1 MTSFNAPAILMPLDE
16 YYTHYVQPKP
26 KIPKHYGFHPD
37 KRQRQAAHL
46 QSYKDTNGEDEDEA
60 DDDESQQVDELNSSI
75 QDTNM
80 NQINFETNDFNRLYQ
95 ETDAPMDQTN
105 NTKQVPNAEVSAD
118 SAQWRIQP
126 NNVNR
131 PPGAAPLVPSDAPRN
146 QPPRQNPHRG
156 NRWHQNQNN
165 RRRFNR
171 GASNNNYNNNNN
183 NNFNRNNCQNSVHNR
198 LGNFPGRNTQRGQLS
213 MEQRMRNAYNAF
225 IGPPN
230 NNNNNNSYNNNL
242 NNNNNNNMNN
252 NNNNNLKQQQVLMNM
267 NNHFQNGRPQLN
279 VSAQLNPSDIQNSNF
294 NARNNN
300 LNNQFKPYQN
310 QSNPISAN
318 WQLGSNSL
326 TALINSANQVRPS
339 MTNPTTQAASLM
351 KPTAQ
356 MPIGN
361 NTVNRLGPPMRITLN
376 SNVPQINV
384 GQPTNL
390 TNRNAQMQRAPN
402 GSNGGIVASDSLRLA
417 DLMNMDKSSC
427 MNLNVAEVAKNAMM
441 LLSTVF
447 HKPILDEDVQQELS
461 HLQQNNGLSE
471 EPHGL
476 DMNISPETTDL
487 RMYHRFK

>member
-16 YYTHYVQPKP
+16 YYAHYVQPKP
-26 KIPKHYGFHPD
+26 KITKHYGFHSG

-46 QSYKDTNGEDEDEA
+46 QSYKDANGEDEDEA
-60 DDDESQQVDELNSSI
+60 DEDESQQVDELNSSI
-75 QDTNM
+75 QDANM
-80 NQINFETNDFNRLYQ
+80 NQISFETNDFNRLYQ
-95 ETDAPMDQTN
+95 DTDEPMDQTN
-105 NTKQVPNAEVSAD
+105 NTKQVPNADMSAD

-131 PPGAAPLVPSDAPRN
+131 PPGAAPLVPADAPRS
-146 QPPRQNPHRG
+146 QPPRQTPQHG
-156 NRWHQNQNN
+156 NRWHQKQNN

-171 GASNNNYNNNNN
+171 GKPNNYHNNNNNN

-198 LGNFPGRNTQRGQLS
+198 LGNNPGRNTQRGQLS

-225 IGPPN
+225 LGPPN
-230 NNNNNNSYNNNL
+230 NNNNNRNNINT
-242 NNNNNNNMNN
+242 NNNNI
-252 NNNNNLKQQQVLMNM
+252 KQQQQQVLMNM

-279 VSAQLNPSDIQNSNF
+279 VSAQLNPCDNQNSNY
-294 NARNNN
+294 NVRNSV
-300 LNNQFKPYQN
+300 NNQLESYQN
-310 QSNPISAN
+310 QSQSHPIAAN

-326 TALINSANQVRPS
+326 TALINSANQMRPS
-339 MTNPTTQAASLM
+339 MMS
-351 KPTAQ
+351 PTAQ
-356 MPIGN
+356 ASTLIRPTAQIPIGN
-361 NTVNRLGPPMRITLN
+361 KTANRLGPPMRNTLDWN
-376 SNVPQINV
+376 IPQMNVE
-384 GQPTNL
+384 QPSNL
-390 TNRNAQMQRAPN
+390 TNGHAPLQRNPIGAN
-402 GSNGGIVASDSLRLA
+402 VGIVASDSLRLA

-461 HLQQNNGLSE
+461 HLQKNNGLSE

-476 DMNISPETTDL
+476 DVNISPETTEL

>member
-1 MTSFNAPAILMPLDE
+1 MMKIRFIHYLNFSDE

-46 QSYKDTNGEDEDEA
+46 QSYKDANGEDEDEA
-60 DDDESQQVDELNSSI
+60 DEDESQQVDELNSSI

-95 ETDAPMDQTN
+95 ETDEPMDQTD
-105 NTKQVPNAEVSAD
+105 NTKQVPNADMSAD
-118 SAQWRIQP
+118 SAQWRIQA

-131 PPGAAPLVPSDAPRN
+131 PPGAAPLVPTDAPRK
-146 QPPRQNPHRG
+146 QPPRKDPQRG

-171 GASNNNYNNNNN
+171 GKPNNNHNNNNNNN
-183 NNFNRNNCQNSVHNR
+183 NNFNRNNCQNFVHNR
-198 LGNFPGRNTQRGQLS
+198 LGNNPGRNTQRGQLS

-230 NNNNNNSYNNNL
+230 NNSNNNRNNI
-242 NNNNNNNMNN
+242 NNNNNNI
-252 NNNNNLKQQQVLMNM
+252 KQQQQQQQQVLMNM

-279 VSAQLNPSDIQNSNF
+279 VSAQLNPCDIQNSNF
-294 NARNNN
+294 NVRNSV
-300 LNNQFKPYQN
+300 NNQFKSYQN
-310 QSNPISAN
+310 QSQSNPIPAN

-326 TALINSANQVRPS
+326 TALINSANQTRPS
-339 MTNPTTQAASLM
+339 MTNPTAQDLALIR
-351 KPTAQ
+351 PTAQ

-361 NTVNRLGPPMRITLN
+361 NTANRLGPPMRNTLN
-376 SNVPQINV
+376 WNVPQMNV
-384 GQPTNL
+384 EQPPNL
-390 TNRNAQMQRAPN
+390 TNRQTAPLQRGPIGA
-402 GSNGGIVASDSLRLA
+402 NGGIVASDSLRLA

-447 HKPILDEDVQQELS
+447 HKPILDEDVQQELA
-461 HLQQNNGLSE
+461 HLQVKLCKLEYNVL
-471 EPHGL
+471 
-476 DMNISPETTDL
+476 
-487 RMYHRFK
+487 K